1 MGKKLGTYIKS
12 LRKEQKIPARVLS
25 ERTGISKSFIDYVE
39 NGLREPSAE
48 SLAKIAA
55 ALDVSL
61 DTLINIQVE
70 EQLDKA
76 ATGFEVSNADLENVS
91 LNLRAAGRNRDNKNN
106 VSEEALKKV
115 KLALQGSSNKQAV
128 LDIIQNAD
136 LRAIFRASDN
146 LSDDDIAKIRKVM
159 ESLYP
164 DAFKH

>member
-76 ATGFEVSNADLENVS
+76 ATAFEVSNADLENVS
-91 LNLRAAGRNRDNKNN
+91 LDLRAAGRNRDNKSN